1 MSAAA
6 MVGIVAACFVTSF
19 ISGVFGMAG
28 GLVLMALLIGLEVPV
43 PTAMAVHGVAQ
54 SASNVWRALL
64 WWRYVA
70 VRIFAWYVVGG
81 IVTLGLL
88 SLVRFVPDRALVLLL
103 LGVIPFLALVLP
115 ARLVPQADR
124 PAGAIVCGASS
135 IGIQLVAGVSGPLLD
150 TFFVRTEIDRRV
162 IVATKAACQF
172 VGNMSKIVYFAS
184 VGDAFADVDPW
195 LLVGVIVLAFAGTF
209 ASRVV
214 LERMSDANF
223 RRWTRWIVLCAGAVC
238 IVMGLEDLARR

>member
-1 MSAAA
+1 

-103 LGVIPFLALVLP
+103 LGVIPFVALVLP

-124 PAGAIVCGASS
+124 PFGAIVCGASS

-195 LLVGVIVLAFAGTF
+195 LLLGVIALAFAGTF

-214 LERMSDANF
+214 LERMSDASF